1 MAQFV
6 RDEIARLK
14 VSLFRDLW
22 IAPHYAKPL
31 CRGIFTFRTP
41 CIGLIE
47 HVLGTALH
55 VGIFS
60 SINGANNFTQAIE
73 WSLEEAFAAV
83 RHDLIA
89 DIIEMDLAARCIQR
103 AWRRVITDPTCAPC
117 RSRLAKE
124 FKECQGLLQR

>member
-14 VSLFRDLW
+14 VALFRELW
-22 IAPHYAKPL
+22 VAPHYARPL

-60 SINGANNFTQAIE
+60 AINGANFTQAIE
-73 WSLEEAFAAV
+73 WSLDEAFAAV

-89 DIIEMDLAARCIQR
+89 DLLEMDLAARRIQR
-103 AWRRVITDPTCAPC
+103 AWRRVIADPACAPC

-124 FKECQGLLQR
+124 FKECQSLLQR

>member
-14 VSLFRDLW
+14 VVLFRELW
-22 IAPHYAKPL
+22 VAPHYARPL

-60 SINGANNFTQAIE
+60 AINGANFTQAIE
-73 WSLEEAFAAV
+73 WSLDEAFAAV
-83 RHDLIA
+83 SHDLIA
-89 DIIEMDLAARCIQR
+89 DLLEMDLAARRIQR
-103 AWRRVITDPTCAPC
+103 AWRRVIADPVCVPC

-124 FKECQGLLQR
+124 FKECQSLLQR